1 MEEGKSNRFNGRQA
15 RWHGL
20 LWLVIIVLVCV
31 GWSLLLSGCST
42 KKCLASDTTLVSDS
56 TVMRS
61 TSSSVDSI
69 VQSTSIVKESEKNHS
84 EIIHDS
90 VFVSQFIERETI
102 IRQDSN
108 GKELSRETNTTITNN
123 RDRVRDSKQ
132 VVDNKETER
141 TNTDYNLV
149 SKQQVSNDSISAK
162 RESKSKV
169 EQTATREKESVW
181 TRIKNLFSFL
191 LKFLLLLIRIIGI
204 AFVVYA
210 VGNGVILLCRLAK
223 KLHLN
228 IKNRMK
234 GDGEEKDI

>member
-42 KKCLASDTTLVSDS
+42 KKCLASDTTFVSDS
-56 TVMRS
+56 LVVRS

-69 VQSTSIVKESEKNHS
+69 VQSTSTVKAIEKKHS
-84 EIIHDS
+84 EITHDS
-90 VFVSQFIERETI
+90 VFISQIIEREII
-102 IRQDSN
+102 IRQDSG

-132 VVDNKETER
+132 VVGIKETEQ
-141 TNTDYNLV
+141 TNTDCNLV
-149 SKQQVSNDSISAK
+149 SKQNTSSDSVFFK
-162 RESKSKV
+162 KENKSKV
-169 EQTATREKESVW
+169 EQTTIQQESVW
-181 TRIKNLFSFL
+181 ARIKNLFSFL
-191 LKFLLLLIRIIGI
+191 WKLLLLFIRIIGV

-210 VGNGVILLCRLAK
+210 VGNVAILLFRLVK
-223 KLHLN
+223 KLHSN
-228 IKNRMK
+228 IKDKMK
-234 GDGEEKDI
+234 GDG

>member
-1 MEEGKSNRFNGRQA
+1 MEEGKSNRFNRRQA

-56 TVMRS
+56 SAVRS

-69 VQSTSIVKESEKNHS
+69 RQSTSTVKESEKNHS
-84 EIIHDS
+84 EIVHDS
-90 VFVSQFIERETI
+90 VFVSQVIERETI
-102 IRQDSN
+102 IRQDSS

-132 VVDNKETER
+132 VTNSKETEQ
-141 TNTDYNLV
+141 TNTDRDLV
-149 SKQQVSNDSISAK
+149 SKHQTSNDSVSVK
-162 RESKSKV
+162 KENKSKV
-169 EQTATREKESVW
+169 EQTTIQEQESVW
-181 TRIKNLFSFL
+181 TRIKKIFLFL
-191 LKFLLLLIRIIGI
+191 RKLLLLLIRIIGV

-210 VGNGVILLCRLAK
+210 VGNGIVLLCRLAK
-223 KLHLN
+223 KLHSN
-228 IKNRMK
+228 IKDRMK
-234 GDGEEKDI
+234 GDGEEESI

>member
-1 MEEGKSNRFNGRQA
+1 MEEGKSNRFNGRQT

-42 KKCLASDTTLVSDS
+42 KKCLASDTTFVSDFS
-56 TVMRS
+56 VVRS

-69 VQSTSIVKESEKNHS
+69 VQSASSVKTTEKNHS

-90 VFVSQFIERETI
+90 VLVSQVIERETI

-132 VVDNKETER
+132 LTDSKETGQ
-141 TNTDYNLV
+141 TNTDCNLV
-149 SKQQVSNDSISAK
+149 SKQQTSNDSVSAK
-162 RESKSKV
+162 KENKNKV
-169 EQTATREKESVW
+169 EQPTIQQESVW
-181 TRIKNLFSFL
+181 ARIKNLFSFL
-191 LKFLLLLIRIIGI
+191 WKLLLLFIRIIGV

-210 VGNGVILLCRLAK
+210 VGNVAILLFRLVK
-223 KLHLN
+223 KLHSN
-228 IKNRMK
+228 IKDKMK
-234 GDGEEKDI
+234 GDG